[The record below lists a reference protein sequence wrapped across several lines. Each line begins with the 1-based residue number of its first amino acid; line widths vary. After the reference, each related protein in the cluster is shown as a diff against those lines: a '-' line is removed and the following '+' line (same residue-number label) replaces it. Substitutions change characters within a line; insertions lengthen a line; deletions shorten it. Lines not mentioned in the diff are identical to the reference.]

1 MDYPIYLLKES
12 EEILKI
18 KMSIIPYDIYTYE
31 NLINVCLQEDLS
43 LCNDLKLR
51 YQLTNLKQFWKKKQL
66 GEFCSQF
73 AVDDPKPP
81 WKDWKFNRK
90 EYKPHPHY
98 KREKIY
104 FHKKKENKLES
115 SNNDKYKKI

>member
-81 WKDWKFNRK
+81 
-90 EYKPHPHY
+90 
-98 KREKIY
+98 
-104 FHKKKENKLES
+104 
-115 SNNDKYKKI
+115 